1 MISVTDLNIGG
12 TAVAM
17 RNERKF
23 ERALRRAMAERVG
36 LFDEGHEVYAR
47 STTVEGRTYLVDIHS
62 CQCLG
67 FHYHGQCKHNAAYV
81 MQVAAHAA
89 YLAEQPLTTRIG

>member
-1 MISVTDLNIGG
+1 M
-12 TAVAM
+12 AM

-23 ERALRRAMAERVG
+23 ERGLRRAIAEGV
-36 LFDEGHEVYAR
+36 LFADVGHEVYAS
-47 STTVEGRTYLVDIHS
+47 STSVEGTSYLVDVHS

-89 YLAEQPLTTRIG
+89 YLANEPLTTRIG